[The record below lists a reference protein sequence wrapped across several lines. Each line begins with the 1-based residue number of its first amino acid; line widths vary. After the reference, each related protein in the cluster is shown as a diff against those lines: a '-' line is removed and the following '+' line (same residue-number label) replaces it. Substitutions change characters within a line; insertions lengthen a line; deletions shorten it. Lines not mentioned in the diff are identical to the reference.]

1 MFSQFRKIKAA
12 GGAGLVHSDLCGENE
27 LSLSNHSI
35 IHGTGEVFAFDAVVQ
50 TTLYYDPW
58 YSRTADDIFNTGLQ
72 TWIISRFQRA
82 KVTFESLI

>member
-12 GGAGLVHSDLCGENE
+12 GGAGLVHPDLCGENE
-27 LSLSNHSI
+27 LSPSNYSI
-35 IHGTGEVFAFDAVVQ
+35 IHGTGEVFAVIQ

-58 YSRTADDIFNTGLQ
+58 YSRTTDDIFNTGLQ

-82 KVTFESLI
+82 KVTSESLI